1 MRNRGGELNRIA
13 ALILIILVAVSA
25 YSFKSYSILSRG
37 LVRDNSTGLFWTRC
51 PLALNNKPVYDFNC
65 NSNFKSYTWVEAV
78 DACQNLVHEGRSDW
92 RLPNIKELASIL
104 QHRHYSEFENCSQIN
119 DDVFPGII
127 KEGDCFNFSTEIHYW
142 SSTPHK
148 NYTEA
153 DKNWWFIDFK
163 FGSIGFSSEIN
174 GFTLLP
180 IKKYVRCV
188 AGP

>member
-1 MRNRGGELNRIA
+1 MRNRGGKLNRIVIIM
-13 ALILIILVAVSA
+13 LTILIAVSA

-37 LVRDNSTGLFWTRC
+37 LVKDNSTGLFWARC

-65 NSNFKSYTWVEAV
+65 NSTFKSYTWFEAV

-92 RLPNIKELASIL
+92 RLPNIKELTSIM

-127 KEGDCFNFSTEIHYW
+127 KEGDCFNFFSEIHYW

-148 NYTEA
+148 KYTKE
-153 DKNWWFIDFK
+153 DKAWWFVDYK
-163 FGSIGFSSEIN
+163 YGNIGFSSEKN
-174 GFTLLP
+174 AFSGEV